1 MPAHT
6 QRAGVPE
13 EGHDQGSVP
22 HEPML
27 RELLRRHGRVA
38 LEQRQPDGAG
48 IHGRGCVVDVNGY
61 VQELWATF
69 SKVPDS
75 IGR

>member
-1 MPAHT
+1 M

-22 HEPML
+22 ML
-27 RELLRRHGRVA
+27 RELLRRRGRLA

-61 VQELWATF
+61 VQEL
-69 SKVPDS
+69 V
-75 IGR
+75 GNVQ

>member
-1 MPAHT
+1 
-6 QRAGVPE
+6 
-13 EGHDQGSVP
+13 
-22 HEPML
+22 
-27 RELLRRHGRVA
+27 
-38 LEQRQPDGAG
+38 
-48 IHGRGCVVDVNGY
+48 VVDVNGY